1 MSVRVSRDR
10 GKTGSEANRLR
21 PKLILILTLIVLLPV
36 GALGWLGWRMAQQEQ
51 EVVENRFREALTGRL
66 RDINTTILKSVEKR
80 ETELIRLLDRGSYE
94 TSDLRELVRKSP
106 FIHSV
111 FVLDAAGNR
120 LHPPPDGPLTDYE
133 REFLERSGQIWRDKQ
148 TFYNSSEGAGQSPG
162 HGWYTWYW
170 GNGVN
175 LLFWLRDAE
184 GRVIG
189 AEYDR
194 SRMLA
199 DIVGDLPN
207 SDPSDPDLQRA
218 RIALTGGD
226 GVAVYQWGTY
236 EPGQNEPPRAR
247 LDLNHPLDAWNLVYF
262 APSAESGQALSRG
275 TLFNFAAGL
284 VALVL
289 ALIGLASYF
298 YRESRREMREAA
310 ERVSFVN
317 QVSHELKT
325 PLTNIRM
332 YAELLEQSLPENDS
346 KATQQLGVIVSE
358 SQRLSRLIGN
368 VLTFARSQNDKLA
381 LHSTPGNVDQCIQF
395 VLDHFRATFESKGVK
410 TVFTRG
416 AHATVE
422 FDRDV
427 LEQILGNL
435 FSNVE
440 KYAAGGGLIEVT
452 SRQNESTSSIVISD
466 RGPGIP
472 KGQEEKIFDPFH
484 RLSNKLTD
492 GVTGTG
498 IGLTIARDLA
508 RRHGG
513 DLKAVASESG
523 ARFELRLHTPPATP
537 TSSLLQEPH
546 V

>member
-1 MSVRVSRDR
+1 
-10 GKTGSEANRLR
+10 
-21 PKLILILTLIVLLPV
+21 
-36 GALGWLGWRMAQQEQ
+36 MAQQEQ

-66 RDINTTILKSVEKR
+66 RDINTTILRSVEKR
-80 ETELIRLLDRGSYE
+80 ETELLRLLDRGSYE
-94 TSDLRELVRKSP
+94 TAELRELVRKSP

-120 LHPPPDGPLTDYE
+120 LHPPPEGPITDYE

-148 TFYNSSEGAGQSPG
+148 TFYNSSEATAEGSS

-175 LLFWLRDAE
+175 LLFWLRDAS

-207 SDPSDPDLQRA
+207 SDASDPDLQRA
-218 RIALTGGD
+218 RIALIGGD
-226 GVAVYQWGTY
+226 GIAVYQWGTY
-236 EPGQNEPPRAR
+236 EPGQNEPPRVR
-247 LDLNHPLDAWNLVYF
+247 LDLNHPLDAWSLVYF
-262 APSAESGQALSRG
+262 APAAESGQALSRG
-275 TLFNFAAGL
+275 MLFNFAAGMT
-284 VALVL
+284 ALVL
-289 ALIGLASYF
+289 AMIGLSSYF
-298 YRESRREMREAA
+298 YRESTREVREAA

-332 YAELLEQSLPENDS
+332 YAELLEQNLPENDN
-346 KATQQLGVIVSE
+346 KAAEQLGVIVSE

-368 VLTFARSQNDKLA
+368 VLTFARKRNDKLA
-381 LHSTPGNVDQCIQF
+381 LHSTAGSVDQCIQF
-395 VLDHFRATFESKGVK
+395 VLDHFKAILEAKNVK
-410 TVFTRG
+410 TVFTGG
-416 AHATVE
+416 ANGTVE
-422 FDRDV
+422 FDRDA

-440 KYAAGGGLIEVT
+440 KYAAGGGLLDVT
-452 SRQNESTSSIVISD
+452 SRQNGSTTSIIISD

-472 KGQEEKIFDPFH
+472 RGQEEKIFDPFH
-484 RLSNKLTD
+484 RLSNKLSD

-513 DLKAVASESG
+513 DLRAIASDTG
-523 ARFELRLHTPPATP
+523 ARFELQINTPPS
-537 TSSLLQEPH
+537 TSPLKERH
-546 V
+546 A